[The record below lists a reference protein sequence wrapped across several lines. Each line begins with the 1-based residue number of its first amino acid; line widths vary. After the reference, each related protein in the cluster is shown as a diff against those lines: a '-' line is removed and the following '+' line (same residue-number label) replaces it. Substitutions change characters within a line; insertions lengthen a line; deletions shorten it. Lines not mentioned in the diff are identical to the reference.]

1 MKRMYLFILSPFLII
16 VMPFLDLSASAHRA
30 PDPLFESY
38 VEAVEAGD
46 WEAAE
51 KCWLPEEVEKS
62 KRLEITY
69 QGVKAKYDC
78 SSPLISLQAEI
89 SNGRV
94 EVEIGKLEI
103 SDTLAVFDI
112 LLLAGGDTITVKY
125 YALEKD
131 AEWFLVYPM
140 TALASGWDRL
150 QTEYADIF
158 YSDKSMINDYAVDG
172 LDDYIEF
179 LIEFFELNPD
189 KIDRLRTEKIDYYLC
204 TKEDFKNITGYDAH
218 GLAYLSADAIITRH
232 LPHPHE
238 LTHLIINYTLDSVP
252 LYTLP
257 FLQEGLACMCGGRW
271 GKSPEVI
278 NQLGSAILKNDLCN
292 LDDILTL
299 QGFNVTVGMPDI
311 SYPVSSLFSGY
322 LVEEMGIQDFK
333 RLYLELSGS
342 SEEVDDYSKEYVIS
356 KIWALSG
363 LPFDSI
369 RVGFLEYSAM
379 HEGGGIFVYED
390 NPDAVSIQELTSDSL
405 EIEISESLDCYNF
418 IIGGVK
424 DKLDG
429 TILLFD
435 DSIRLPDQ
443 YQSWMFAEQ
452 LPEHEYDGAVCGIK
466 FDINEAGFYDYRT
479 NILEAKFV
487 SSFFPE
493 APYYDPV
500 NKTVK
505 FSLRKP
511 LIPKSLESYKI
522 ILSD

>member
-1 MKRMYLFILSPFLII
+1 MKRIRPLIIISILII
-16 VMPFLDLSASAHRA
+16 VAQPFYSYASPGKAPAH
-30 PDPLFESY
+30 LIESY
-38 VEAVEAGD
+38 IDAVKSGD

-62 KRLEITY
+62 KRLRIIY
-69 QGVKAKYDC
+69 QGIEAKYDC
-78 SSPLISLQAEI
+78 SSLLFTLQPEIAE
-89 SNGRV
+89 GLV
-94 EVEIGKLEI
+94 EVEIGEREI
-103 SDTLAVFDI
+103 GDTLAVFDI

-140 TALASGWDRL
+140 TVLASEWNSL
-150 QTEYADIF
+150 QSKYADVF
-158 YSDKSMINDYAVDG
+158 FSDQSMINDYAVDA
-172 LDDYIEF
+172 LDDYIEYLTEF
-179 LIEFFELNPD
+179 LELDPD
-189 KIDRLRTEKIDYYLC
+189 KINRLRREKVDYYLC
-204 TKEDFKNITGYDAH
+204 TKEDFKNTTGYDAH

-238 LTHLIINYTLDSVP
+238 MTHLIINYTLDSVP

-257 FLQEGLACMCGGRW
+257 FMQEGLACVCGGRW

-278 NQLGSAILKNDLCN
+278 DQLGSAILKNNLCN

-311 SYPVSSLFSGY
+311 SYPVSSLFVGY
-322 LVEEMGIQDFK
+322 LIETMGIQDFK
-333 RLYLELSGS
+333 KLYLELSGS
-342 SEEVDDYSKEYVIS
+342 SEEINDYSKEYVIS
-356 KIWALSG
+356 KIEILSG

-369 RVGFLEYSAM
+369 RVGFLEYSVM
-379 HEGGGIFVYED
+379 HEDGSIFIYVD
-390 NPDAVSIQELTSDSL
+390 NPDAESIQKLTSDSL
-405 EIEISESLDCYNF
+405 EIEISESADCYNF
-418 IIGGVK
+418 VIGGLK

-435 DSIRLPDQ
+435 DSVRLPDE
-443 YQSWMFAEQ
+443 YQSWMFADQ
-452 LPEHEYDGAVCGIK
+452 LPELEYNGAVYGIR

-487 SSFFPE
+487 STFFPE

-500 NKTVK
+500 NKAVK
-505 FSLRKP
+505 FSLRKS
-511 LIPKSLESYKI
+511 LIPKSLDSYQI